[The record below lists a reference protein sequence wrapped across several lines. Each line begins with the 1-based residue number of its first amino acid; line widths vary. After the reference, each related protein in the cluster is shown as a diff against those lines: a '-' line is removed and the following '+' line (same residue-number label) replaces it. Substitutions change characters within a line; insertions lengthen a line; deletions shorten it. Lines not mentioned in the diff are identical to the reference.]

1 MILEQIAASTRKRV
15 EQEKMERPLE
25 RVREMA
31 LEMTRAEQSHPAPVS
46 LPSSAPFAP
55 NPFEAALRKP
65 GMSFIC
71 EVKKASPSK
80 GVIAEEF
87 HYKEIASDYER
98 AGADAISVLTELE
111 YFQGCSMYLE
121 EIHRQ
126 VKLPLLRKDFVVDEY
141 QIYDAKLLGA
151 SAVLLICSLL
161 KEDKLKR
168 YHSLCGELGLAALVE
183 AHDDG
188 EVAMAAE
195 AGARIIGINNRNL
208 KTFEVDFSN
217 ALRLRRLVPK
227 DTVFVAESGI
237 RTAEDIRRLAEARV
251 DAVLIGETLM
261 RAKDKTAALKELRRG
276 CIL

>member
-1 MILEQIAASTRKRV
+1 
-15 EQEKMERPLE
+15 
-25 RVREMA
+25 
-31 LEMTRAEQSHPAPVS
+31 
-46 LPSSAPFAP
+46 
-55 NPFEAALRKP
+55 
-65 GMSFIC
+65 
-71 EVKKASPSK
+71 
-80 GVIAEEF
+80 
-87 HYKEIASDYER
+87 
-98 AGADAISVLTELE
+98 
-111 YFQGCSMYLE
+111 MYLE

-227 DTVFVAESGI
+227 DNRICGGERDPDSSGYPAAG
-237 RTAEDIRRLAEARV
+237 RGQSGCGADRG
-251 DAVLIGETLM
+251 DAHAG
-261 RAKDKTAALKELRRG
+261 KG
-276 CIL
+276 